1 MKRSID
7 ISDICLGSQYTGMSY
22 GIAKLNTFF
31 RFFFFSVRSGDS
43 VTFELSQGMVALLGV
58 SFCIT
63 KPQLFN
69 WQMCLFSEQTTILT
83 PRHCVILVTITTTTP
98 FCTRAV
104 YPACALITIRCCS
117 APVIH
122 IHRIT

>member
-1 MKRSID
+1 
-7 ISDICLGSQYTGMSY
+7 
-22 GIAKLNTFF
+22 
-31 RFFFFSVRSGDS
+31 
-43 VTFELSQGMVALLGV
+43 MVAHLV
-58 SFCIT
+58 KPVMNTDIT
-63 KPQLFN
+63 KPQLFY
-69 WQMCLFSEQTTILT
+69 WQMCLLIEETTVLT
-83 PRHCVILVTITTTTP
+83 PFMVILVTVTTTTP